1 MLDEWCGCIL
11 LIFTPLL
18 LLTWPPLRC
27 LVRPWLLSSSPAER
41 GSTETSEQQATARK
55 IGNCRGGCFLP
66 ASQRL
71 LRSAPSVD
79 TLLGSAERYLF
90 AFPEG
95 FPFFFWDVVATPQ
108 LHFLREAA
116 CGSTFGLGQCSGGS
130 GGSSSTRHCTARLGL
145 AKHVWTLENTP
156 NTLHSR

>member
-27 LVRPWLLSSSPAER
+27 LVRPRLLSSSPAER

-66 ASQRL
+66 APQRL

-95 FPFFFWDVVATPQ
+95 FPFFLGMLLLPLNFTSCFSGCVRVDVW
-108 LHFLREAA
+108 F
-116 CGSTFGLGQCSGGS
+116 GSVQRRQWEQQQHSAL
-130 GGSSSTRHCTARLGL
+130 HCTARLGL
-145 AKHVWTLENTP
+145 AKTRMDFGKHA
-156 NTLHSR
+156 